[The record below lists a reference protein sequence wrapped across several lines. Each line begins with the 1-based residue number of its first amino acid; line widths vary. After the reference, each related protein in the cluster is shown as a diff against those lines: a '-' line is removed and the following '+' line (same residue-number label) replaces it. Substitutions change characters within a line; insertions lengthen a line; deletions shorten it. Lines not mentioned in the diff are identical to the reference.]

1 MKLPLHR
8 LKLLKYWQ
16 FYVGQ
21 PNTNRV
27 CKAELWP
34 CWKRLQAP
42 CEALSQGRQHAP
54 TFFPNGSLENSW
66 LNPLAFFLN
75 QTSLFPSHSFNKHM
89 SSTHHRP
96 GTVLEL
102 SSLLRSVFL
111 SPVFSSVSVYLGP
124 KHLLSKP
131 HSPPLRPSFLP
142 ALTPTYPLLGL
153 IPPKMPTHPHNL
165 ISLPLPLLPRNMPGL
180 GSPRR

>member
-1 MKLPLHR
+1 
-8 LKLLKYWQ
+8 
-16 FYVGQ
+16 
-21 PNTNRV
+21 
-27 CKAELWP
+27 
-34 CWKRLQAP
+34 
-42 CEALSQGRQHAP
+42 
-54 TFFPNGSLENSW
+54 
-66 LNPLAFFLN
+66 
-75 QTSLFPSHSFNKHM
+75 M

-131 HSPPLRPSFLP
+131 HSPPLRPSCLP

-153 IPPKMPTHPHNL
+153 IPPKMPTPPPQSCLSAPSPASEEHAWTRVPSEVREEEKGVL
-165 ISLPLPLLPRNMPGL
+165 GPAGWARSGISNFRWGWHLCRDQPSHGWDYGWDLASIGL
-180 GSPRR
+180 EPD